1 MILRIVKLILLAAI
15 IFVAWFAWQLWSPNS
30 LETQSKKFVIA
41 EGESVNQIS
50 QHLHQAGLIKSK
62 LAFETYLWATK
73 SEARLIAG
81 SYNLA
86 GNYNIPAVAV
96 VLMGGGNDAGENN
109 LTFIEGLNRKEYA
122 AYLDSH
128 GFSGQEFLDLTAS
141 ASDWSADFTF
151 LKGLPADASL
161 EGFLFPDTYSINN
174 YTTEETIIRR
184 MLKTFDSRTAD
195 LRSQLQSDDRSL
207 FEVVTLAS
215 IIEHEVSDSQQRRAV
230 AGIFYNRLSA
240 DIGLQSDA
248 TVNFITGKS
257 ERRPTTDDLEIDS
270 PYNTYKYRGLPPGP
284 ISNPSLDSLEATVSY
299 DHNDYLYFLHNQAG
313 EIYYAKTFE
322 EHQQNREL
330 YLD

>member
-1 MILRIVKLILLAAI
+1 
-15 IFVAWFAWQLWSPNS
+15 
-30 LETQSKKFVIA
+30 
-41 EGESVNQIS
+41 
-50 QHLHQAGLIKSK
+50 
-62 LAFETYLWATK
+62 
-73 SEARLIAG
+73 
-81 SYNLA
+81 
-86 GNYNIPAVAV
+86 
-96 VLMGGGNDAGENN
+96 MGGGNDAGENN

-122 AYLDSH
+122 AYLDSR
-128 GFSGQEFLDLTAS
+128 GFSGQKFLDLTAS
-141 ASDWSADFTF
+141 ASDWSNDFSF

-195 LRSQLQSDDRSL
+195 LRQQLQSEDRGL
-207 FEVVTLAS
+207 FEVVNLAS
-215 IIEHEVSDSQQRRAV
+215 IVEHEVSDSQQRRAV

-257 ERRPTTDDLEIDS
+257 ERRPTADDLEIDS

-322 EHQQNREL
+322 EHQKNREL